1 MYVCYFQQHDH
12 YTEESVSE
20 EHSEEKDN
28 DSLGDSKHW
37 DSGVGSSSERTSTF
51 SVSEGIRRF
60 ERDFKYSEHHPLD
73 NLVVGSVDSLL
84 SVHEETPPTLPD
96 KMKSKYRRLEQSSS
110 PPPQPSKRS
119 MLKQKKVTYANENE
133 TGGSN
138 MRALKDQGISSN
150 NLVHEDI
157 VNEYDDEHHLYST
170 SIPRLPSVK
179 DLAAMFQPKLSPE
192 PKPRKS
198 LTKVKLDKIQFIKPN
213 ALKSF
218 YCSVNKTHAHIIL
231 FTIISKP

>member
-1 MYVCYFQQHDH
+1 MLFQHQHGI

-60 ERDFKYSEHHPLD
+60 ERDFRYSEHYQDD
-73 NLVVGSVDSLL
+73 NLVGSVDSLL
-84 SVHEETPPTLPD
+84 SVHEDIPPMLPE

-133 TGGSN
+133 TGLSSVRG
-138 MRALKDQGISSN
+138 LKDQGISSSD
-150 NLVHEDI
+150 VVYDSIAH
-157 VNEYDDEHHLYST
+157 EYDDEHDPYSA

-198 LTKVKLDKIQFIKPN
+198 LTKVYSSIHFKIHETKCNQI
-213 ALKSF
+213 
-218 YCSVNKTHAHIIL
+218 
-231 FTIISKP
+231 

>member
-84 SVHEETPPTLPD
+84 SVHEEAPPMLPD

-150 NLVHEDI
+150 NSVHEDI

-218 YCSVNKTHAHIIL
+218 YCSVNKTHAHTL
-231 FTIISKP
+231 FYLL